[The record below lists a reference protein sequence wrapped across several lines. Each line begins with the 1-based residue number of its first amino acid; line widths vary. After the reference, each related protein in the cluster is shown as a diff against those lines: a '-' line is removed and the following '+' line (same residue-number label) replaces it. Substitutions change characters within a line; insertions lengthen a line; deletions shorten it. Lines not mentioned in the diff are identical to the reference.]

1 MIFFAKLNKKR
12 EKMPRSYSQIWV
24 HAVWATKNRRP
35 LIHPKIE
42 RELFDFMKE
51 ELKKMGCMVSIV
63 NGMPD
68 HVHCLFG
75 INPQKSIT
83 DIIKQIKGSS
93 SYFVNKNNL
102 IPEKFIWQRGFGV
115 FGVSHSTV
123 DNVYYYIRNQ
133 KQHHLKRTFES
144 EYLKF
149 KELHGF
155 ENVELDE

>member
-1 MIFFAKLNKKR
+1 MSK
-12 EKMPRSYSQIWV
+12 SYSKIWV
-24 HAVWATKNRRP
+24 HAVWSTKNRMP
-35 LIHPKIE
+35 LIHPKME
-42 RELFDFMKE
+42 QKLFDYLKE

-93 SYFVNKNNL
+93 SHFVNSNQL
-102 IPEKFIWQRGFGV
+102 ISEKFIWQRGFGA
-115 FGVSHSTV
+115 FGVSHSAV
-123 DNVYYYIRNQ
+123 DNVYCYIRNQ
-133 KQHHLKRTFES
+133 KQHHQKRTFES

-149 KELHGF
+149 MELHGF
-155 ENVELDE
+155 EDVTMIDE

>member
-1 MIFFAKLNKKR
+1 MIFFTKLNKKR

-35 LIHPKIE
+35 MIHPKIE

-115 FGVSHSTV
+115 FGVSHSAV
-123 DNVYYYIRNQ
+123 DNVYDYIRNQ
-133 KQHHLKRTFES
+133 KQHHQKRTFES

-149 KELHGF
+149 MELHGF
-155 ENVELDE
+155 KNVELDE

>member
-1 MIFFAKLNKKR
+1 
-12 EKMPRSYSQIWV
+12 MPRSYSQIWV

-35 LIHPKIE
+35 MIHPKIE

-102 IPEKFIWQRGFGV
+102 IP
-115 FGVSHSTV
+115 
-123 DNVYYYIRNQ
+123 
-133 KQHHLKRTFES
+133 
-144 EYLKF
+144 
-149 KELHGF
+149 
-155 ENVELDE
+155 

>member
-115 FGVSHSTV
+115 FGVSHSAV

-149 KELHGF
+149 MELHGF
-155 ENVELDE
+155 DNVDLDE